1 MKKFKLLIGITAI
14 VIGFSGCTSTS
25 SALQSNVKEDSLYLE
40 NMCQISIV
48 DASIATQTFISDAA
62 EISKK
67 DLSDAIDVFTALVKA
82 TDFEELALT
91 YTSEKAQARLDYY
104 GVSKVGN
111 FDPKYVACALDAHLI
126 DASSVNKIVKENDID
141 SAIATT
147 LLMNILQVNG
157 EARNYLGNVSDE
169 DILNKVASAF
179 NSYYIYSDD
188 NLDVVGKELVK
199 SKASTGYNL
208 KKEGFNSNFIP
219 SLTIKYGHC
228 EEKHLKQLIA
238 LLNSEGIDAKIQIEP
253 KVSIYQY
260 LLDWGPI
267 PEPSYSYYVEQ
278 YSEDLY
284 LVHALEYDALFE
296 FDSEAELL
304 DFNRIIE
311 QYSKK
316 NSENQAEG
324 SDVKLISGAWWQP
337 LYSTVD
343 MHDEDAYKAIYDGVA
358 TQGGYSIHPF
368 TLEETKDELAANIKK
383 LTDAP
388 VELRKFYVNNA
399 FYRYLTGESWE

>member
-14 VIGFSGCTSTS
+14 VIGLSGCTSTS
-25 SALQSNVKEDSLYLE
+25 SALQSNVKDDSLYLE
-40 NMCQISIV
+40 NMCQISLI
-48 DASIATQTFISDAA
+48 DASIATQTFIADA
-62 EISKK
+62 EKLSEK
-67 DLSDAIDVFTALVKA
+67 DLSNVSDVFTALIKA

-104 GVSKVGN
+104 GVSGVGSY
-111 FDPKYVACALDAHLI
+111 DSKYVACALDAHLI
-126 DASSVNKIVKENDID
+126 DAASVNKIVKDGDID

-157 EARNYLGNVSDE
+157 DARNYLGKVSDE

-188 NLDVVGKELVK
+188 NLDIVGKELVK

-219 SLTIKYGHC
+219 SLTIKYGHSD
-228 EEKHLKQLIA
+228 EKHLKQLIA
-238 LLNSEGIDAKIQIEP
+238 LLNSEGIDAKLQIEP

-296 FDSEAELL
+296 FNSEDDLL

-358 TQGGYSIHPF
+358 IQGGYSIHPF
-368 TLEETKDELAANIKK
+368 TLEETKDELAKNIKK

-388 VELRKFYVNNA
+388 VEFRKFYVNNA